1 MAHTTSN
8 TEDNGDS
15 VALVD
20 APLHNTWTLYFHDFM
35 DTNWNRE
42 SYEKLVSFRTVR
54 EFWTVLNIAKE
65 LLSMGMFFFMRDDI
79 FPKWDDN
86 DNKDMSYLSMKILK
100 TNTGEFMEE
109 ILVMMLG
116 SALFKD
122 RRHCD
127 MINGIS
133 ISPKKNF
140 CICKIWIDSTEERF
154 KSIEL
159 FDIPTKYHGDVI
171 FNDFGDNPPPT
182 PLLAPSSVRTK

>member
-1 MAHTTSN
+1 MASTTS
-8 TEDNGDS
+8 DNWDS
-15 VALVD
+15 AALVD
-20 APLHNTWTLYFHDFM
+20 APLHHTWTLYFHDFM

-54 EFWTVLNIAKE
+54 EFWTVFKIVKE

-86 DNKDMSYLSMKILK
+86 ENKDMSYLSMKILK

-109 ILVMMLG
+109 VLVMLLG

-122 RRHCD
+122 RTHRD

-154 KSIEL
+154 KNIEL
-159 FDIPTKYHGDVI
+159 FDIPAKYHGDVI
-171 FNDFGDNPPPT
+171 FNDFGDGGLPPQVPT
-182 PLLAPSSVRTK
+182 PLLKTT